1 MYVLFRYRWRVQ
13 CVCAVHVSLEVT
25 VCMCFSGIVG
35 DWKTYF
41 TVTQSEQMD
50 DVIAEHFRN
59 SVLKDK
65 AMV

>member
-1 MYVLFRYRWRVQ
+1 
-13 CVCAVHVSLEVT
+13 
-25 VCMCFSGIVG
+25 MCFSGIVG